1 MERSVRA
8 QMLFPPYDAADLE
21 PLWQELGLSEAATRE
36 RILHLTMREVALV
49 GPASFNTR
57 TVCAQLGVTH
67 PIIQYHFGSR
77 DGLIAEAGHLVFVRY
92 LEKQAAAV
100 EAAPRTP
107 VDRLRAMLAA
117 GLRLSVEIRGWG
129 AVLNYFPFY
138 SSELAGI
145 VAERFEERHTAAYE
159 RSLAMLAQL
168 VLDVLDDRVSDDPL
182 GDTSTPGAAERAA
195 RLADPATLDTL
206 TMLSFTMHGLGVW
219 RAGHVPASRTLGAEA
234 DVESELADRIA
245 EMTIESAI
253 GRVASA
259 RSTAA

>member
-1 MERSVRA
+1 MDLSVRA
-8 QMLFPPYDAADLE
+8 QLLFPPYEGDDLG
-21 PLWQELGLSEAATRE
+21 PLWEELGLSEAATRE
-36 RILHLTMREVALV
+36 RILHLTMREVARV

-92 LEKQAAAV
+92 VDKQVAAV
-100 EAAPRTP
+100 EAATRTP
-107 VDRLRAMLAA
+107 VDRLRACLTA

-145 VAERFEERHTAAYE
+145 VAERFEEQHTAAYE

-168 VLDVLDDRVSDDPL
+168 VLDVLDDRVSDDAL
-182 GDTSTPGAAERAA
+182 GDTTTTAAAGRAV
-195 RLADPATLDTL
+195 RLADPATLDAIT
-206 TMLSFTMHGLGVW
+206 TLSFTMHGLSVW
-219 RAGHVPASRTLGAEA
+219 RAGHVSASTALASGGDAEA
-234 DVESELADRIA
+234 GLADRIA
-245 EMTIESAI
+245 EMTIGSAI
-253 GRVASA
+253 GRLVAA
-259 RSTAA
+259 RGSL